1 MRRSIHIRHLCD
13 RLIDMANENGRAR
26 TAAARASRTRAKHDR
41 WMAELREA
49 GRLDE
54 LLTVALKNY
63 AWMSEHRNAWIDWQA
78 ETLVDDNGGSEMS
91 LLLDAGFTP
100 ATRA

>member
-1 MRRSIHIRHLCD
+1 
-13 RLIDMANENGRAR
+13 MANENGRAR

-54 LLTVALKNY
+54 LALTVLRNY
-63 AWMSEHRNAWIDWQA
+63 AHLADDGA
-78 ETLVDDNGGSEMS
+78 TLDLDGGTVWFGDGGISIGA
-91 LLLDAGFTP
+91 LAIAGTTP